1 MRFAHLSDLHLGQ
14 TSVAGVRD
22 DAAVIVEQMVHDV
35 TRISEVLDFVV
46 VSGDMTED
54 AELASFTQ
62 FEDMFATI
70 GLPVYMVPG
79 NHDGPAGYYRC
90 LEQSQTLS
98 SWDIA
103 NRVVEMQDVRLLG
116 IDTCIE
122 GETTGRIDATSMT
135 LVEQEIARHGA
146 PPLVIVMHHPP
157 VTPGLRDFDVVAR
170 LDGVAELQEIVK
182 RSADPAIVLAGHVHR
197 SYQGRM
203 DGAACFVAGSP
214 TSAFTSDLPFGSSP
228 IRPQGLQ
235 EFYFVHEVAQGSR
248 HVVTPQHFT
257 YMPSG
262 CEGSTS

>member
-14 TSVAGVRD
+14 TSIVGVRD
-22 DAAVIVEQMVHDV
+22 DAFDIVEQMVCDV
-35 TRISEVLDFVV
+35 GRISEVLDFLV

-62 FEDMFATI
+62 FEDMFTKI

-79 NHDGPAGYYRC
+79 NHDGPAGYYRY
-90 LEQSQTLS
+90 LEQSRTFPT
-98 SWDIA
+98 WDIT
-103 NRVVEMQDVRLLG
+103 NRVVEMQDLRLLG

-122 GETTGRIDATSMT
+122 GETTGRIDAMSMT
-135 LVEQEIARHGA
+135 LVEQEIARRGA

-170 LDGVAELQEIVK
+170 LDGAAELQEIL
-182 RSADPAIVLAGHVHR
+182 RGAADPAIILAGHVHR

-214 TSAFTSDLPFGSSP
+214 TSAFTSDLPFGASP
-228 IRPQGLQ
+228 IRQQGLQ
-235 EFYFVHEVAQGSR
+235 DFYFVHEVAQGSR

-257 YMPSG
+257 YSPSFP
-262 CEGSTS
+262 EGLTT